1 MRHPLVSVVGVAV
14 GAGLPISQLAIRRFG
29 RPGAA
34 GVAAVSAGILAMD
47 LANLATG
54 RSQGNLRR
62 LVRLEAAAACVAT
75 VTGALLLLDPV
86 VEEAVDEGWRVGR
99 PELARRLA
107 LGLLFGLLSVRLR
120 FRADEAVEIAGSPVP
135 AS

>member
-1 MRHPLVSVVGVAV
+1 MRHLLASVAVVVV
-14 GAGLPISQLAIRRFG
+14 GAGMPISQLAIRRFG

-34 GVAAVSAGILAMD
+34 GVTAVSAAILATD
-47 LANLATG
+47 LADLATG
-54 RSQGNLRR
+54 RSRGNLRR
-62 LVRLEAAAACVAT
+62 LVRLEAAVAGAAT

-99 PELARRLA
+99 SELLRRLA
-107 LGLLFGLLSVRLR
+107 LGLLFGLLSARLR
-120 FRADEAVEIAGSPVP
+120 FRAGEAIEIADSPIP

>member
-1 MRHPLVSVVGVAV
+1 MRHPLASVVVVAV
-14 GAGLPISQLAIRRFG
+14 GAGSPISQLAIRRFG

-47 LANLATG
+47 FANLATG

-62 LVRLEAAAACVAT
+62 LVRLEAPAAGAAT
-75 VTGALLLLDPV
+75 VTGALLLLDPIV
-86 VEEAVDEGWRVGR
+86 KEAVDDGWRVGR
-99 PELARRLA
+99 PEMLRRLA
-107 LGLLFGLLSVRLR
+107 LGVLFGVLSARLR
-120 FRADEAVEIAGSPVP
+120 FRAGEVVEIAGSPIL